1 MSKQE
6 ILEYESSDNIFESII
21 YIIKNYMEKN
31 KKNEIQ
37 LKEKLNEIF
46 YTIKNILNLELDKEY
61 NIKFKG

>member
-6 ILEYESSDNIFESII
+6 ILEYESSNNIFDSII

-31 KKNEIQ
+31 KKNEIK

-46 YTIKNILNLELDKEY
+46 FTIKNIINLE
-61 NIKFKG
+61 